1 MRVRDLMSTNVVSAP
16 VGTPVQIAF
25 ELMRDGGFRHLPV
38 IGRDGKLVGILSDRD
53 LRGVGAFFKDAA
65 SGIDE
70 YLVTEPTTVEK
81 IMVARPITVSPDATI
96 STAVKIIRDKR
107 IGCLIVTEGE
117 EMVGILSYLDVL
129 DAADRESDEP
139 ASRHRD
145 PNDTQPMNK
154 AELSQ
159 LRQQME
165 AELSEF
171 RASTPNPKKVTT
183 VDLRAREARLA
194 EQEARRRAMEKER
207 ADVTREI
214 WDDVRSQLDDDD

>member
-1 MRVRDLMSTNVVSAP
+1 MRVRDLMSTKVISTH
-16 VGTPVQIAF
+16 VGTPVQVAY

-38 IGRDGKLVGILSDRD
+38 LSTRGKLVGILSDRD
-53 LRGVGAFFKDAA
+53 LRGVGAIFKDAN

-70 YLVTEPTTVEK
+70 FLVTEPTTVEK
-81 IMVARPITVSPDATI
+81 IMVANPVTVSPDATV

-117 EMVGILSYLDVL
+117 DIAGILSYLDVL
-129 DAADRESDEP
+129 DAADRESEQP
-139 ASRHRD
+139 ASRVRD
-145 PNDTQPMNK
+145 LDDTQPMNK
-154 AELSQ
+154 AELST

-171 RASTPNPKKVTT
+171 RASTPNPKADT

-194 EQEARRRAMEKER
+194 EQEARRRAREKER
-207 ADVTREI
+207 SDAARQI
-214 WDDVRSQLDDDD
+214 MDDIRSQLEDDK

>member
-1 MRVRDLMSTNVVSAP
+1 MRVRDLMSSKVVSAP
-16 VGTPVQIAF
+16 VGTPVQVAY
-25 ELMRDGGFRHLPV
+25 ELMRDGGFRHLP
-38 IGRDGKLVGILSDRD
+38 ILSTKGKLMGILSDRD
-53 LRGVGAFFKDAA
+53 LRGVGAFFKDAS

-70 YLVTEPTTVEK
+70 FLVTDPTTVEK
-81 IMVARPITVSPDATI
+81 IMVADPITVSPDATV

-107 IGCLIVTEGE
+107 IGCLIVTEGD

-129 DAADRESDEP
+129 DAADRESEQP
-139 ASRHRD
+139 APRYPD

-154 AELSQ
+154 AELNT

-171 RASTPNPKKVTT
+171 RASTPTAKVAT

-194 EQEARRRAMEKER
+194 EQEARRKAQEKER
-207 ADVTREI
+207 ADAARQI
-214 WDDVRSQLDDDD
+214 MDDIRSQLDDND